1 MAIAGADTADLG
13 NGCSC
18 LCLGWVY
25 GKDAGGWGKSCRLY
39 TCQRKCR
46 PGMIGMMEQIWFV
59 NAPCS
64 VGHSLV
70 LFPKQKVSMAKDNAL
85 QLRVRARE
93 TLYTDHCYF
102 VADSL
107 LFNGLEVRVGLE
119 EENLSVL
126 LLQWI
131 KPERTVVVVGNGEM
145 FSVSWRRLLYKI

>member
-25 GKDAGGWGKSCRLY
+25 GKDAGGGEKAAAFTHVRGNVDLA
-39 TCQRKCR
+39 
-46 PGMIGMMEQIWFV
+46 MLGMMEQIWFV

-85 QLRVRARE
+85 Q
-93 TLYTDHCYF
+93 
-102 VADSL
+102 
-107 LFNGLEVRVGLE
+107 
-119 EENLSVL
+119 
-126 LLQWI
+126 
-131 KPERTVVVVGNGEM
+131 
-145 FSVSWRRLLYKI
+145 